1 MTVEVFLKE
10 NSGFIYFIQVTLL
23 DKKCKNLFEDL
34 LIVIQ
39 GSIHERNT
47 DYITAGSY
55 MFEIYLCSLV
65 VQNFKKNYC
74 TKIMTF

>member
-1 MTVEVFLKE
+1 MTVELFLKE
-10 NSGFIYFIQVTLL
+10 NSDFIYFIQVTLL

-47 DYITAGSY
+47 DYITVGSY

-65 VQNFKKNYC
+65 VQNLKKIIVL
-74 TKIMTF
+74 KL